1 MGLRLRKRH
10 LSLVS
15 RKVVNRVLVNQG
27 HYQLKVVV
35 TIYYNRYISLSLDK
49 INLGNLG
56 STAVNKVNIV
66 GFQLDL
72 LTNENFINNN

>member
-1 MGLRLRKRH
+1 M
-10 LSLVS
+10 VS

-35 TIYYNRYISLSLDK
+35 TIYYNRYIGLSLDK

>member
-1 MGLRLRKRH
+1 M
-10 LSLVS
+10 VS

>member
-1 MGLRLRKRH
+1 M
-10 LSLVS
+10 VS

-35 TIYYNRYISLSLDK
+35 TIYYNRYIGLSLDK

-72 LTNENFINNN
+72 LTNENFINNNQ

>member
-1 MGLRLRKRH
+1 M
-10 LSLVS
+10 VS
-15 RKVVNRVLVNQG
+15 RKVVNCVLANQG

-35 TIYYNRYISLSLDK
+35 TIYYNRYIGLSLDK

-72 LTNENFINNN
+72 LTNENFINNNQ